1 MVSQSLADDCL
12 ENKASIKLSFVSGT
26 AVLVGENGG

>member
-12 ENKASIKLSFVSGT
+12 ENKARIKLSFVSGT
-26 AVLVGENGG
+26 VVLVGENGG